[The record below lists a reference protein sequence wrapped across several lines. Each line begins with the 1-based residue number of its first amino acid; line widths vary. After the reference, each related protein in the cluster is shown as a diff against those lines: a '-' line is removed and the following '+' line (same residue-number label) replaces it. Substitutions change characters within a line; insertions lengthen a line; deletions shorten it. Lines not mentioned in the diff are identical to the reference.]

1 MKNIKIG
8 SKLMVAFLFIA
19 ALTAF
24 MGIYLIESLETLD
37 KESDFLYEKGA
48 VPLGMLVK
56 TAEQVQELRI
66 DIRRWQL
73 AKTAESRANLVNDMN
88 QTHIKAKELLN
99 KQKELVIKESGKKFF
114 DDLAAAVDK
123 YMMEVHNYVRMA
135 RIDSATGLNIEDLPL
150 GVLNAAGAMSKALD
164 AAVEAKVSSTEKV
177 SKDTNIRTD
186 NDKRVAI
193 TLLVAVL
200 IISISFGLFL
210 TLSITRPLH
219 AVVNALS
226 KIEKGNMT
234 IRTNLN
240 RGDELGV
247 LSKALDSL
255 SERLQTIFR
264 NLRQNSDTLAGS
276 AEELS
281 NISKQL
287 SGGAE
292 ETSAK
297 TMSVSSA
304 IEQVSVNIK
313 SIASTAEESAANL
326 MNVSSSVEQVSD
338 NINAMTSGAEEAS
351 VNASEVAGAAEQMSV
366 NMNTIAS
373 SVEEMSASIN
383 QIANNAIDARKIA
396 TEATV
401 ESGNATEAMN
411 KLGVAAKEIGKVTDV
426 IKKIADKTNL
436 LALNATI
443 EAASAGAAGRG
454 FAVVASE
461 IKDLANQST
470 ISADDIARRIES
482 IQSGTN
488 DAVTVIGAV
497 SEIITKINQSVDI
510 ISGHVDQQT
519 KASNEIA
526 NNVAQVNVG
535 AKRVAGAISEV
546 AKGSKDMSRG
556 AAEVAKNSISAENTR
571 QINQG
576 ADELARLASDLKNVL
591 SHFKV

>member
-1 MKNIKIG
+1 MRNIKIG
-8 SKLMVAFLFIA
+8 PKLMVAFLFIA

-37 KESDFLYEKGA
+37 EETDFLHEKGT
-48 VPLGMLVK
+48 VPLGILVK

-88 QTHIKAKELLN
+88 QTHIKAIELVN

-123 YMMEVHNYVRMA
+123 YMVEVHNYIRVA
-135 RIDSATGLNIEDLPL
+135 RIDPFTGLCSDDLSVA
-150 GVLNAAGAMSKALD
+150 VLNAAGAMSKALD
-164 AAVEAKVSSTEKV
+164 AAVEIKVKSTEDV
-177 SKDTNIRTD
+177 SKHINERTE
-186 NDKRVAI
+186 NDKRVAVTI
-193 TLLVAVL
+193 LVAVL

-219 AVVNALS
+219 SVVNAIS
-226 KIEKGNMT
+226 KMEIGDMT
-234 IRTNLN
+234 VRTELK
-240 RGDELGV
+240 RGDELGI

-255 SERLQTIFR
+255 SMKLHTILKNLQQT
-264 NLRQNSDTLAGS
+264 SDTLASS

-281 NISKQL
+281 SIGQQVTKATEQVNLNINSMA
-287 SGGAE
+287 SGAE
-292 ETSAK
+292 
-297 TMSVSSA
+297 
-304 IEQVSVNIK
+304 Q
-313 SIASTAEESAANL
+313 ASTNANDVAGTAEE
-326 MNVSSSVEQVSD
+326 
-338 NINAMTSGAEEAS
+338 
-351 VNASEVAGAAEQMSV
+351 MST
-366 NMNTIAS
+366 NMNTIAAA
-373 SVEEMSASIN
+373 VEELSASIN
-383 QIANNAIDARKIA
+383 QISNNASDTHKIA
-396 TEATV
+396 GEATIKSS
-401 ESGNATEAMN
+401 EATSAMN
-411 KLGVAAKEIGKVTDV
+411 KLGLAAKEIGHVTEV
-426 IKKIADKTNL
+426 IKRIADKTSL

-443 EAASAGAAGRG
+443 EAASAGEAGKG
-454 FAVVASE
+454 FAVVAGE
-461 IKDLANQST
+461 IKELANQST
-470 ISADDIARRIES
+470 NSADDIARRIES

-488 DAVTVIGAV
+488 DAVTVISAV

-576 ADELARLASDLKNVL
+576 ADELARLASDLKNIL
-591 SHFKV
+591 SQFKV